1 MSIYGNIPV
10 SDEMHALLQNLRSQ
24 LPALQQKRNEIKEE
38 IKKSKEC
45 AAIKPDGRKC
55 RAYAAH
61 GDTRCNRHGG
71 VKTISSICNCS
82 AYSFPHRMN
91 SGVCNYPNEP
101 KKRHCMSSR
110 KSKLRQRKL
119 RTKKWLKEI
128 GYR

>member
-1 MSIYGNIPV
+1 MSVYGNIPI
-10 SDEMHALLQNLRSQ
+10 SDEMQSILQNLRCQ
-24 LPALQQKRNEIKEE
+24 LPAMQQKRHEIRQQIKE
-38 IKKSKEC
+38 SKEC
-45 AAIKPDGRKC
+45 AEIKSNGQKC

-71 VKTISSICNCS
+71 VKTISSTCNCS
-82 AYSFPHRMN
+82 AYSFPHRMS
-91 SGVCNYPNEP
+91 SGVCVYPNEP
-101 KKRHCMSSR
+101 KRKHCLSNR